1 MKKEIEKQ
9 NTCSAPA
16 RSAWAVHFASLLALF
31 FSSVASTCNPQIQL
45 GYIST
50 EFGKCLSHIVAD
62 FQSF

>member
-1 MKKEIEKQ
+1 
-9 NTCSAPA
+9 
-16 RSAWAVHFASLLALF
+16 LLALF
-31 FSSVASTCNPQIQL
+31 FSSVASTCNPQIWL